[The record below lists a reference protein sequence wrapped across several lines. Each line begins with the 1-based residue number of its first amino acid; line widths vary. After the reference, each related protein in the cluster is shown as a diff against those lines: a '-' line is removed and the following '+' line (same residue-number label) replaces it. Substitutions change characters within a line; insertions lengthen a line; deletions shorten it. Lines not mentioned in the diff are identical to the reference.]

1 MIPSLSIQD
10 LLNTALLDFSSDGV
24 LEQDELLKI
33 LQLMNYRR
41 CSSSYWCI
49 KEDYLEEVAWN
60 VRATVGL
67 EDNDSHSITV
77 QELAPN
83 IDYFLAKFGPA
94 SRLTLLD
101 ELSKDLIGSEPILP
115 VVEYVVHKN
124 IAPREQVFAWFNDML
139 SIGND
144 FLKTS
149 IMDSYMH
156 G

>member
-77 QELAPN
+77 DELVPN
-83 IDYFLAKFGPA
+83 IDLFFF
-94 SRLTLLD
+94 S
-101 ELSKDLIGSEPILP
+101 
-115 VVEYVVHKN
+115 
-124 IAPREQVFAWFNDML
+124 
-139 SIGND
+139 
-144 FLKTS
+144 
-149 IMDSYMH
+149 
-156 G
+156 